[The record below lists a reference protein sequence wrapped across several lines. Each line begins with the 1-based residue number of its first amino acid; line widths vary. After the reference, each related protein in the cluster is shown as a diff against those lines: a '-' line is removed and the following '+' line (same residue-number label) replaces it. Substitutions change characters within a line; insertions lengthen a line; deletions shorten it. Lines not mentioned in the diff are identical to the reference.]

1 MLSFTSAKIITFAS
15 LLNFK
20 IFVRLPQ
27 LEVIVNY
34 IFTLFKLFET
44 PELLTV
50 HVKLNLHNLIYDAFS
65 DSFHY
70 ETKLVYIE

>member
-44 PELLTV
+44 QEPLTV
-50 HVKLNLHNLIYDAFS
+50 HEKAERTQSNLCCIQLFIPL
-65 DSFHY
+65 
-70 ETKLVYIE
+70 EIKLVYIE